1 MKKKSDAYL
10 KLVEWSDEDNRYV
23 GSAPPLIGPC
33 CHGDD
38 EGKVYLELCRIV
50 DEWIRIHEEDGRV
63 LLESGLP
70 PYKRYSGRFVLR
82 VDPQLH
88 KALAIRSLKAGKSL
102 NAYVAEKLAETHPA
116 AR

>member
-10 KLVEWSDEDNRYV
+10 KIVEWSEEDQCYV

-38 EGKVYLELCRIV
+38 EAKVYRQLCRIV
-50 DEWIRIHEEDGRV
+50 DEWIEIHGEDGRV
-63 LLESGLP
+63 LPESALP
-70 PYKRYSGRFVLR
+70 PDKQYSGKFMLR

-88 KALAIRSLKAGKSL
+88 KALAIHSVKEGKSL
-102 NAYVAEKLAETHPA
+102 NAYVAEKLSKEL
-116 AR
+116 

>member
-10 KLVEWSDEDNRYV
+10 KIVEWSEEDNCYV

-38 EGKVYLELCRIV
+38 EANVYRQLCLIV
-50 DEWIRIHEEDGRV
+50 DEWIQIHEEDGRV
-63 LLESGLP
+63 LPESMLQP
-70 PYKRYSGRFVLR
+70 DKKYSGKFMLR

-88 KALAIRSLKAGKSL
+88 KALVIHSVQEGKSL
-102 NAYVAEKLAETHPA
+102 NAYVAEKLSKEV
-116 AR
+116 